1 LAQYHTR
8 LLKTDIILL
17 VGTAKSKK
25 AVRNKAA
32 QQAHHS
38 LKSPVCS
45 RVSITL
51 PVTSL
56 RRSREVPSVRERM
69 AGGCL
74 SNAAAAERKRQSAN
88 LLCARSVAYESE
100 LSSPEAARFSDS

>member
-45 RVSITL
+45 RIS
-51 PVTSL
+51 
-56 RRSREVPSVRERM
+56 SRCQLHHCEDPEKFQAFVN
-69 AGGCL
+69 AGP
-74 SNAAAAERKRQSAN
+74 AA
-88 LLCARSVAYESE
+88 V
-100 LSSPEAARFSDS
+100 